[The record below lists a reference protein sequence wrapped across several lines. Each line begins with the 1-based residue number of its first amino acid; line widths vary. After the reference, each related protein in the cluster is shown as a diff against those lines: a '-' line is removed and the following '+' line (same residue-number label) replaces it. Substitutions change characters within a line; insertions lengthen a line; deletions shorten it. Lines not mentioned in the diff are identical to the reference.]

1 MPTKINLPYRTAQ
14 LALLGVLVFAGVSGF
29 TLGVFAAIAF

>member
-1 MPTKINLPYRTAQ
+1 MPTKTNRPYRTPR

-29 TLGVFAAIAF
+29 TLGIFAAIAF